1 MAAKD
6 EVMPEEKIVFV
17 NDKPA
22 DCGCTLAFSDGHGQ
36 YSNVYRITPCPAH
49 SADKTF
55 GPVEVKRDKDGWW
68 CHPGIP
74 DFGGTEDP
82 GPFKAWAAEQ
92 GLELKTSDMDGDLLR
107 HPYWDGEAHCNGWDP
122 QSPGPEWFLMGIFD
136 TEDGPHVQWARREVK
151 P

>member
-6 EVMPEEKIVFV
+6 EVMPEENRIAFV
-17 NDKPA
+17 NYKA
-22 DCGCTLAFSDGHGQ
+22 SCGCKMDYRSGDGM
-36 YSNVYRITPCPAH
+36 YSEVHYIDPCPKHGGVA
-49 SADKTF
+49 F
-55 GPVEVKRDKDGWW
+55 GPVKVKRDKDGWW
-68 CHPGIP
+68 IHPGIP

-82 GPFKAWAAEQ
+82 APFKAWAAEQ

-136 TEDGPHVQWARREVK
+136 TEDGPHVQWARHKVEA
-151 P
+151 

>member
-1 MAAKD
+1 MS
-6 EVMPEEKIVFV
+6 EEKKLIQRVV
-17 NDKPA
+17 
-22 DCGCTLAFSDGHGQ
+22 
-36 YSNVYRITPCPAH
+36 
-49 SADKTF
+49 
-55 GPVEVKRDKDGWW
+55 VERDKDGWW

-107 HPYWDGEAHCNGWDP
+107 HPYWDGEAHCNEWNP

-136 TEDGPHVQWARREVK
+136 TEDGPHVQWARRVVT

>member
-1 MAAKD
+1 
-6 EVMPEEKIVFV
+6 MPEENRIAFV
-17 NDKPA
+17 NYKA
-22 DCGCTLAFSDGHGQ
+22 SCGCKMDYRSGDGM
-36 YSNVYRITPCPAH
+36 YSEVHYIDPCPKHGGVA
-49 SADKTF
+49 F

-82 GPFKAWAAEQ
+82 APFKAWVTEQ
-92 GLELKTSDMDGDLLR
+92 CLQLKTWDMDSDLAE
-107 HPYWDGEAHCNGWDP
+107 HPYFDGAPHCNGWDP

-136 TEDGPHVQWARREVK
+136 TEDGPHLQWARREVK